1 MPNPFADPD
10 VCNCVLSNLILN
22 IVDKNPRT
30 FSTAVIKE
38 IKNWYRVCSGT
49 KSAIDKPNYDFWKRV
64 TTMVYGTET
73 PQLGDNPKQNFVQLW
88 ERECAYKYGHVQL
101 TGKEQDSHVKVFV
114 MHAIKWDSTDS
125 RARDLTTEELHE
137 KTAFRRASEPLR
149 ADPEV
154 VGYAL
159 FEWVSNLS
167 YVAPA
172 VLNDGTLLA
181 KCIEQWGYWQKKV
194 TISPQIPVS
203 WLSDLINALRRVNAP
218 AVDSL
223 AFQVAVVKEN
233 GLALEHLGE
242 AAQRTEEV
250 AHQAVLK
257 DLNAFE
263 HVSEDLRGNV
273 DLVRAMID
281 AHPYGSLM
289 EAMPHI
295 RAPANQNF
303 ELMLGVVVRHGMA
316 LKYLDPE
323 LRNDPN
329 IVKAAIRS
337 NARCLQYAN
346 ARFRATKEY
355 VEMAIERDG
364 LALQY
369 ASKSFKNDFD
379 LCWSA
384 YCDNP
389 RAKQYASLGVQI
401 QIEEKVEA
409 LQARKRQKR
418 QHRSVELNTIDI
430 RSYQNNEDFDEFGAE
445 CSGGVMDHLSEPEE
459 DLESDEDMAD
469 DSDNEGP
476 VSSLH
481 RFRATERDEDV
492 ELDD

>member
-1 MPNPFADPD
+1 
-10 VCNCVLSNLILN
+10 
-22 IVDKNPRT
+22 
-30 FSTAVIKE
+30 
-38 IKNWYRVCSGT
+38 
-49 KSAIDKPNYDFWKRV
+49 
-64 TTMVYGTET
+64 
-73 PQLGDNPKQNFVQLW
+73 
-88 ERECAYKYGHVQL
+88 
-101 TGKEQDSHVKVFV
+101 

-125 RARDLTTEELHE
+125 RARPDLTTEELHE

-181 KCIEQWGYWQKKV
+181 KSIEQWGYWQKKV
-194 TISPQIPVS
+194 SIAPQIPVS
-203 WLSDLINALRRVNAP
+203 CLSDLITALRRVNAP

-233 GLALEHLGE
+233 GSALEHLGE

-250 AHQAVLK
+250 CVMAVK
-257 DLNAFE
+257 DLGAFE

-273 DLVRAMID
+273 GLVRAMID

-303 ELMLGVVVRHGMA
+303 MLMLGVVIRHGMA
-316 LKYLDPE
+316 LQFLDPE
-323 LRNDPN
+323 LRNDPK

-337 NARCLQYAN
+337 NGRCFQYAN
-346 ARFRATKEY
+346 SRFRATKEY
-355 VEMAIERDG
+355 VHMAIEHDG
-364 LALQY
+364 LALQH

-379 LCWSA
+379 TCWSA
-384 YCDNP
+384 YCENP

-418 QHRSVELNTIDI
+418 QHRSVGRNTIDI

-492 ELDD
+492 EFDD